1 MREKVTQTDWH
12 LGVVKTR
19 LRKMYLCISSQGN
32 LMFLRQI
39 LWTLHLSVFLKD
51 WHSLKVL
58 QTLKSSNPANWQD
71 WDKPTIFAWR
81 LLIVLCKTYPI
92 IPRQSN
98 FEQYTVRNITL
109 FSLAQIWKGETRT
122 TPGSRLPAMLT
133 IHVILTSLA
142 LKGCYNNI
150 MHLFLYSFPLL
161 IFYHHFLE
169 YQLP

>member
-1 MREKVTQTDWH
+1 MYFFPGESHVFKTNLVDPAFDCVSKRLTQEK
-12 LGVVKTR
+12 KT
-19 LRKMYLCISSQGN
+19 
-32 LMFLRQI
+32 
-39 LWTLHLSVFLKD
+39 
-51 WHSLKVL
+51 SLKVL
-58 QTLKSSNPANWQD
+58 QILKSSNPVNWQD
-71 WDKPTIFAWR
+71 WDKSIIFALC

-92 IPRQSN
+92 IPRESN

-122 TPGSRLPAMLT
+122 TPGSRLPAMIT
-133 IHVILTSLA
+133 IHVILTTLE
-142 LKGCYNNI
+142 LKGCYNNM